1 MPFRV
6 AEIRDRAQRLQ
17 SALARASYRLRS
29 GLDERSS
36 IASLYGQHRLL
47 RSPGVLQAI
56 QRDLSE
62 AYGDERRRLKT
73 LFNWVAGQQI
83 EAELAPLEDELRSW
97 ETGTTVALAEREI
110 PLRRVPDWIVRAED
124 RGERLGWEAARHR
137 RIEEAAALRLDV
149 VHRGREAV
157 VQLGLGGYFEA
168 RERLAG
174 LDLQRLERD
183 ATAILEGTEARY
195 RGMFAAEAEARL
207 DAREGPPSRADARW
221 LMGMRWLGRHFE
233 IEPFAARLRRGIEV
247 MGLGRVFDRSVRI
260 DIDRRRLKD
269 ERSFTAVIDVPGD
282 VRLVVCPLGGWI
294 DVRRLLHETGHAL
307 HYTHASAALS
317 WEERVLG
324 DDSIGESFGLV
335 FDSLT
340 LDRVWV
346 ESATGLNG
354 DALED
359 YRQLAAFLRL
369 YRLRRDAARFL
380 WELELARSG
389 RPGEQA
395 DRYAALLS
403 ETTGFAHHPGTYLT
417 DHRRGFQAARRLRGW
432 MLSSIIIDRLNKRF
446 GVEWHRKGAAGKF
459 LLEVLSAGRREDAA
473 QLAPQFGVEGL
484 TPETLLARVERWR

>member
-17 SALARASYRLRS
+17 SALARAHYRLRS

-36 IASLYGQHRLL
+36 LASLYREHRFLL
-47 RSPGVLQAI
+47 SPGVLQAI
-56 QRDLSE
+56 QRELSE

-83 EAELAPLEDELRSW
+83 EAEVAPLEDELRSW
-97 ETGTTVALAEREI
+97 ETGATVSLGGREI
-110 PLRRVPDWIVRAED
+110 PLRRVPDWIVRADD
-124 RGERLGWEAARHR
+124 REERLGWEAARHR

-157 VQLGLGGYFEA
+157 VQLGLGAYTES

-174 LDLQRLERD
+174 LDLARLERD
-183 ATAILEGTEARY
+183 ANAILQGTEARY
-195 RGMFAAEAEARL
+195 RKMFAPEAGPRL
-207 DAREGPPSRADARW
+207 DANGVTPTRADARW

-233 IEPFAARLRRGIEV
+233 IEPFAAHVRRAMEV
-247 MGLGRVFDRSVRI
+247 MGLGRVFDRSVRV

-269 ERSFTAVIDVPGD
+269 ERSYTAVIDVPGD

-294 DVRRLLHETGHAL
+294 DARRLLHETGHAL
-307 HYTHASAALS
+307 HYTHAAAALS

-340 LDRVWV
+340 LDRVWI
-346 ESATGLNG
+346 ESVTGLEG
-354 DALED
+354 AALEA
-359 YRQLAAFLRL
+359 YRQLAGFLRL
-369 YRLRRDAARFL
+369 YRLRRDTARLL
-380 WELELARSG
+380 WELELARAE

-395 DRYAALLS
+395 DRYADLLS

-446 GVEWHRKGAAGKF
+446 GPEWHRTGAAGKF

-484 TPETLLARVERWR
+484 TPDTLLTRVERWK

>member
-6 AEIRDRAQRLQ
+6 EEIRERAQRLQ
-17 SALARASYRLRS
+17 GALAHAYYRLRS
-29 GLDERSS
+29 GKDERSS
-36 IASLYGQHRLL
+36 LASLYRQHRLL
-47 RSPGVLQAI
+47 LSPGVLQAI

-83 EAELAPLEDELRSW
+83 DAELAPLDDELRSW
-97 ETGTTVALAEREI
+97 EAGATVALAEQEI

-157 VQLGLGGYFEA
+157 VQLGLGAYAES

-174 LDLQRLERD
+174 LDLARLERD

-195 RGMFAAEAEARL
+195 RQMFAAEADRRL
-207 DAREGPPSRADARW
+207 DASGGTPSRADARW

-233 IEPFAARLRRGIEV
+233 IDPFAAHVRRAMEV
-247 MGLGRVFDRSVRI
+247 MGLGRVFDRSVRV
-260 DIDRRRLKD
+260 DIDRRPLKD

-282 VRLVVCPLGGWI
+282 LRLVVCPLGGWI
-294 DVRRLLHETGHAL
+294 DARRLLHETGHAL
-307 HYTHASAALS
+307 HYTYASTALS

-340 LDRVWV
+340 LDRGWI
-346 ESATGLNG
+346 ESVTGLEG
-354 DALED
+354 AVLED
-359 YRQLAAFLRL
+359 YRQLAGFLRL
-369 YRLRRDAARFL
+369 YRLRRDAARLL
-380 WELELARSG
+380 WELELARAE

-395 DRYAALLS
+395 DRYAELLT
-403 ETTGFAHHPGTYLT
+403 EATGFAHHPGTYLT

-446 GVEWHRKGAAGKF
+446 GADWHRTVAAGKF

-484 TPETLLARVERWR
+484 TPETLLTRVERWQ

>member
-17 SALARASYRLRS
+17 SALARAYYRLRS

-36 IASLYGQHRLL
+36 LASLYRQHRLL
-47 RSPGVLQAI
+47 LSPGVLQAI

-62 AYGDERRRLKT
+62 AYGAERRRLKT

-83 EAELAPLEDELRSW
+83 EAELAPLDDELRSW
-97 ETGTTVALAEREI
+97 ETGATVSLGEREI

-124 RGERLGWEAARHR
+124 RGERLGWEAARHG

-157 VQLGLGGYFEA
+157 VQLGLGAYAES

-174 LDLQRLERD
+174 LDLARLERE
-183 ATAILEGTEARY
+183 ASAILQGTEARY
-195 RGMFAAEAEARL
+195 RQMFAEEADRRI
-207 DAREGPPSRADARW
+207 DASGGPPSRADARW

-233 IEPFAARLRRGIEV
+233 IEPFAVHLRRAIEG
-247 MGLGRVFDRSVRI
+247 MGLGRVFDRSVRV
-260 DIDRRRLKD
+260 DIDRRPLKD
-269 ERSFTAVIDVPGD
+269 ERSFTAAIDVPGD
-282 VRLVVCPLGGWI
+282 VRLVVSPLGGWI

-307 HYTHASAALS
+307 HYTHASTALS

-340 LDRVWV
+340 LDRGWV
-346 ESATGLNG
+346 ESVTGLKG
-354 DALED
+354 AVLED
-359 YRQLAAFLRL
+359 YRQLAGFLRL
-369 YRLRRDAARFL
+369 YRLRRDVARLL
-380 WELELARSG
+380 WELELARAE

-395 DRYAALLS
+395 ERYAALLS
-403 ETTGFAHHPGTYLT
+403 EATGFAHHPGTYLT

-446 GVEWHRKGAAGKF
+446 GAEWHRSVAAGKF

-484 TPETLLARVERWR
+484 TPETLLQRVERWQ